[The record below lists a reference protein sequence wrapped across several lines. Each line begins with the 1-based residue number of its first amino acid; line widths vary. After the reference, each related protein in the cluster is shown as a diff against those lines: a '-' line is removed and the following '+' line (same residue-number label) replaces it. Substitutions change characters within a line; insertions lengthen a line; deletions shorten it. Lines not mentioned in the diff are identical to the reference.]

1 MVAPSV
7 MLLAVG
13 NSPSFRV
20 RPWSRWT
27 ESREMLEQAGRGPDQ
42 PATPPSLP
50 GTETP
55 LAAVLEAALD
65 AIVTLDARGKV
76 LHFNPAAERLF
87 GYSQP
92 DALGLD
98 ISDLIA
104 PVAGYGSGD
113 QESQHYFTKSRG
125 PVLAQRLEMLA
136 CNAGASTIPVE
147 LTLVRLA
154 TEEPLNYTA
163 YVRDLSEQ
171 KRAEA
176 AVRESEERYRDLIE
190 NANDIIYTHDLSGRL
205 TSWNRAGEQITG
217 YRVDEAQG
225 MNIASL
231 VAPDCLERARRMIAR
246 KVVEGGRTAYEL
258 DIFTKDGRRLTVEIS
273 SRLARQP
280 GKAPHVQGM
289 ARDVTERKRAEQALK
304 EADRKKDEFLATL
317 AYELRNPLAPVRNA
331 LQIIKLA
338 DDNPALVKEMREMME
353 RQVQQ
358 MVRLVDDLFDV
369 SRITRGTF
377 ELRQELVNLATVA
390 ATALET
396 SRPLIDAA
404 KHILTVTLPSQPL
417 FVAGDKTRL
426 SQVLANL
433 LNNSAKYTPEGG
445 QIGLTVGSQDGQAV
459 VRIRDNGVG
468 IPAEMLARVFEM
480 FTQVNRSA
488 HGSQGGLGIGLTLVR
503 NLVEM
508 HGGTVEAH
516 SEGSGKG
523 SEFVVRL
530 PLVEPR
536 TPEPES
542 AGTKEPACS
551 GAAVKH
557 RVLVVDDNI
566 DAAESL
572 GRMLQL
578 MGNQVRTA
586 HDGPSALAAAAD
598 FIPEVV
604 LLDIGLPGM
613 DGHEVARRLR
623 LLSGLQKAVLVAQTG
638 WGQEEDRRRS
648 REAGFN
654 HHLVKPVSAA
664 AVQAVLSELPA
675 AE

>member
-1 MVAPSV
+1 M
-7 MLLAVG
+7 
-13 NSPSFRV
+13 
-20 RPWSRWT
+20 
-27 ESREMLEQAGRGPDQ
+27 EQTNPKARNAEPQRAAEQPPTAG
-42 PATPPSLP
+42 SLP

-65 AIVTLDARGKV
+65 AMVTLDNRGKV

-87 GYSQP
+87 GYPLEQ
-92 DALGLD
+92 AVGLD

-104 PVAGYGSGD
+104 PPAGYGSGEK
-113 QESQHYFTKSRG
+113 QFQHYFTKSQG

-136 CNAGASTIPVE
+136 CQANGDTLPVE

-154 TEEPLNYTA
+154 TEEPRNYTA

-190 NANDIIYTHDLSGRL
+190 NANDIIYTHDLSGVL
-205 TSWNRAGEQITG
+205 TTWNRAGEQITG
-217 YRVDEAQG
+217 YRAEDIQG
-225 MNIASL
+225 MNIANL
-231 VAPDCLERARRMIAR
+231 VAPDHLERARRMIAR
-246 KVVEGGRTAYEL
+246 KVAEGGRTAYEL

-289 ARDVTERKRAEQALK
+289 ARDVTERKRAEEALK
-304 EADRKKDEFLATL
+304 EADRRKDEFLATL
-317 AYELRNPLAPVRNA
+317 AHELRNPLAPIRNA
-331 LQIIKLA
+331 LQILEMGE
-338 DDNPALVKEMREMME
+338 DNPALAKEMRAMME

-377 ELRQELVNLATVA
+377 ELRQERLDLAAVA
-390 ATALET
+390 ANAVET

-404 KHILTVTLPSQPL
+404 RHVLTVALPSRPV
-417 FVAGDKTRL
+417 FVEGDKTRL
-426 SQVLANL
+426 AQVLSNL

-445 QIGLTVGSQDGQAV
+445 QISLTVECRNDQAV

-468 IPAEMLARVFEM
+468 IPAEMLGRVFDM
-480 FTQVNRSA
+480 FTQVNRFA
-488 HGSQGGLGIGLTLVR
+488 HASQTGLGIGLTLVR

-508 HGGTVEAH
+508 HGGAVEAH
-516 SEGSGKG
+516 SEGSGTG

-530 PLVEPR
+530 PLAKREEITGRGAETAEAAPGA
-536 TPEPES
+536 PAS
-542 AGTKEPACS
+542 AR
-551 GAAVKH
+551 

-572 GRMLQL
+572 GRLLRL

-586 HDGPSALAAAAD
+586 HDGPSALETAAS
-598 FIPEVV
+598 FIPDVV

-623 LLSGLQKAVLVAQTG
+623 LLSGLQEAVLVAQTG
-638 WGQEEDRRRS
+638 WGQDEDRRRS

-654 HHLVKPVSAA
+654 HHLVKPVSVAA
-664 AVQAVLSELPA
+664 LQAVLGEVGPS
-675 AE
+675 

>member
-1 MVAPSV
+1 MEQT
-7 MLLAVG
+7 
-13 NSPSFRV
+13 NQK
-20 RPWSRWT
+20 SRNP
-27 ESREMLEQAGRGPDQ
+27 EPQGAAEQAP
-42 PATPPSLP
+42 TTCSLP

-65 AIVTLDARGKV
+65 AMVTLDNRGKV

-87 GYSQP
+87 GYSLEE
-92 DALGLD
+92 AIGLD

-104 PVAGYGSGD
+104 PPAGYGSGEK
-113 QESQHYFTKSRG
+113 QFQHYFTTSKG

-136 CNAGASTIPVE
+136 CQANGGTLPVE

-154 TEEPLNYTA
+154 TEEPRNYTA
-163 YVRDLSEQ
+163 YIRDLSEQ

-190 NANDIIYTHDLSGRL
+190 NANDIIYTHDLSGVL
-205 TSWNRAGEQITG
+205 TTWNRAGEQITG
-217 YRVDEAQG
+217 YRAEDIQG
-225 MNIASL
+225 MNIANL
-231 VAPDCLERARRMIAR
+231 VAPDHLERARRMIAR
-246 KVVEGGRTAYEL
+246 KVAEGGRTAYEL

-289 ARDVTERKRAEQALK
+289 ARDVTERKRAEQSLK

-317 AYELRNPLAPVRNA
+317 AHELRNPLAPIRNA
-331 LQIIKLA
+331 LQILEMG
-338 DDNPALVKEMREMME
+338 DDNPALVKEMRAMME

-377 ELRQELVNLATVA
+377 ELRQERVDLAAVA
-390 ATALET
+390 ANAVET
-396 SRPLIDAA
+396 SRPLVDAA
-404 KHILTVTLPSQPL
+404 KHVLTVTLPSRPV
-417 FVAGDKTRL
+417 FVEGDKTRL
-426 SQVLANL
+426 AQVLANL
-433 LNNSAKYTPEGG
+433 LNNSAKYTPESG
-445 QIGLTVGSQDGQAV
+445 QIGLTVERLGDQAV
-459 VRIRDNGVG
+459 VRIRDNGIG
-468 IPAEMLARVFEM
+468 IPAGMLGSVFEM
-480 FTQVNRSA
+480 FTQVNRA
-488 HGSQGGLGIGLTLVR
+488 ARASQSGLGIGLTLVR

-508 HGGTVEAH
+508 HGGAVEAH

-530 PLVEPR
+530 PLAQPHEA
-536 TPEPES
+536 TG
-542 AGTKEPACS
+542 A
-551 GAAVKH
+551 GAAPAEAAPCVPASPR

-572 GRMLQL
+572 GRLLRL
-578 MGNQVRTA
+578 MGNQVKTA
-586 HDGPSALAAAAD
+586 HDGPSALEMAAS
-598 FIPEVV
+598 FIPDIV

-623 LLSGLQKAVLVAQTG
+623 LLPSLQKAVLVAQTG
-638 WGQEEDRRRS
+638 WGQDEDRRRS

-664 AVQAVLSELPA
+664 ALQAVLGEA
-675 AE
+675 AVAQ